1 MNKVP
6 ELMNQVGSD
15 AGSRST
21 ERMPDRN
28 RATVHIA
35 FLWVESKS
43 FGNSQILRGKS
54 LIHLCTENREC
65 LITSCVES

>member
-1 MNKVP
+1 
-6 ELMNQVGSD
+6 MNQVGGD

-35 FLWVESKS
+35 FLWVKSKS
-43 FGNSQILRGKS
+43 FGDSQILRGKS
-54 LIHLCTENREC
+54 LIHLCTENTEC
-65 LITSCVES
+65 LITAYLET

>member
-6 ELMNQVGSD
+6 ELMNQVGGD

-21 ERMPDRN
+21 ERMPNRN
-28 RATVHIA
+28 CAPVHIA

-43 FGNSQILRGKS
+43 FGDGKILRGKS
-54 LIHLCTENREC
+54 LIHLSTENREW
-65 LITSCVES
+65 LITSYVEA

>member
-21 ERMPDRN
+21 ERMPNCN

-35 FLWVESKS
+35 FLWV
-43 FGNSQILRGKS
+43 
-54 LIHLCTENREC
+54 
-65 LITSCVES
+65 